1 MSFSFKKNGIVH
13 NPINHWDL
21 TDGNVLLI
29 YQGSR
34 GGNPELDFIVKYKGH
49 GKKLRAPSHTHWIVD
64 LLAKSQHAPEDI
76 CEFVNDWIDLYDKIE
91 PFKTKEERE
100 NYLFVYNEY
109 FCDEYDNLNNLGYF
123 SIEFLSC
130 LLELFVKCEKQTQN
144 AFMFKNLLQLVKD
157 FCTGK
162 RDYYQVISYSK
173 RV

>member
-34 GGNPELDFIVKYKGH
+34 GGNPELDFIVKYKGP

-64 LLAKSQHAPEDI
+64 LLAKSQHAPDDI

-100 NYLFVYNEY
+100 NYSFVYNEY
-109 FCDEYDNLNNLGYF
+109 FCDEYDNLNNLGYSKTF
-123 SIEFLSC
+123 SYIRG
-130 LLELFVKCEKQTQN
+130 VKLIVQP
-144 AFMFKNLLQLVKD
+144 
-157 FCTGK
+157 
-162 RDYYQVISYSK
+162 
-173 RV
+173 